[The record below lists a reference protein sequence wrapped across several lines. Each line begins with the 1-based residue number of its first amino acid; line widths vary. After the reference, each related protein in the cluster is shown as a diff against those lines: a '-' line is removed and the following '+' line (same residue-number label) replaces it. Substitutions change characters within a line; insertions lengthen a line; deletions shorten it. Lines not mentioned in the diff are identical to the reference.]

1 MQYQSL
7 HIKIFVNQII
17 DLYIIK
23 MPFKANSKTEL
34 TTAIAGWVG
43 GSITS
48 STTVPSAANSTINAS
63 NDTYAEMN
71 LWDVTA
77 VTDMTDLFSGKTGFN
92 EDISGWDVS
101 KVENMSYMFRGAS
114 AFNQDIGGWDVSAVT
129 TMSFMFGEATLF
141 NQDIGQW
148 NVSAVTNMSYMFLQA
163 SAFNDG
169 DGNAPLE
176 WNVKEL
182 VNASGMFREANS
194 FNQKLNWI
202 NTELKLENVSNM
214 FYINTKFNQNVNVL
228 FQNGNKIND
237 MQGMFERASEWNNGG
252 TKNVKTYDISNGNIA
267 NNIEWYTDNVTNMES
282 LFSSSGLNQ
291 EIQPGDDGAFFNT
304 WKVTNMSYMF
314 FGLSEFNE
322 PLGFMNTAAVTNM
335 SYMFNTNRGTASKFN
350 DGNTLGMGGWDTS
363 NVTTM
368 THMFRNA
375 ESFRGKVNTW
385 DVTSVTSGGFDEMFT
400 RSGLVNDDD
409 TPKDDIFKQDFR
421 KTPTAEKFGYKFL
434 EKEAGLITWD
444 STTGRATGAYNLGV
458 GDSTLRYQIGS
469 AGIGA
474 NNPYVTSSGNAL
486 FNLDEP
492 YDKAFK
498 LRNQTISN
506 AFPSYWAAAV
516 AFTLSVKTG
525 ETAVGMNVYDP
536 TNNTKE
542 GNKKLIENLVGFIDI
557 DDPNYQLSF
566 GRKRIMYYEEGIFTP
581 TTGDPLISYIT
592 LEKDGNGN
600 YTQWTTKTVN
610 SASVNSASELLALGP
625 AESPSPSDYIY
636 DDYIAIDEN
645 SAYIP
650 TTPLSNVTPLALCT
664 VTHAYTT
671 DQATALLSTPFGA
684 WFIATYQPTAEY
696 RSVLSTTIS
705 AEYPTGNMTDPVVVE
720 YIQHLIDRHVVT
732 IDGTKV
738 LIDNNKE
745 LYGLA
750 TGQKLGTTYSGTYYN
765 SNLVSDLKKPLD
777 RLRLIA
783 HSDFSPH
790 VSAIYD
796 ALVPFCEASTDGKS
810 SKNYKKL
817 YPSDLQ
823 QLYSSYY
830 SDAGV
835 VNKSF
840 ACGSPK
846 FPGQSTQAA
855 EDDADYYFD
864 VLRGV
869 FSGNYDTVKG
879 QYTNRSLVGGFQD
892 LRLIYFERGFYNP
905 ILDVNGNE
913 VQPGDASYGT
923 VYKPYV
929 SYIHFIDGQTLIK
942 RKQTVDSTDGIYGLY
957 AFMKQLPLSSFIQE
971 FTITTDSFGFKKQ
984 TFDQTDTNTKIKTM
998 VDAWYQ
1004 KANDGS
1010 ANAVQDANKIYG
1022 SPKYW
1027 ITERIT
1033 NMDGLFGGK
1042 TGPNHPDID
1051 YWNMYNVTSSKNMFK
1066 GSSFNGELANWERY
1080 FPEVDASGKRSTMQN
1095 HKDMSSMFSGT
1106 TEFNQDIGGWDVDG
1120 ALDMQSMFYDAA
1132 KFDQSNLCKW
1142 APANENVDINDM
1154 FGYNTTETP
1163 MYKNG
1168 PSYGFNVPDPLYS
1181 QFGNCAP
1188 KFTTTPVTT
1197 GKVGD
1202 KYTYT
1207 ATATDLDTGN
1217 TVIMT
1222 ATQSNGEPLPNWLS
1236 FAVAPANGASYVLSG
1251 TPTSS
1256 DVGNNSVELRATD
1269 GTRSSTQSFTIVV
1282 AAADNNAPVFT
1293 STPVLTGKEG
1303 VAYSYTVTA
1312 SDSDGDSVSIA
1323 AATKPSWLSLN
1334 TTTNV
1339 LSGTPASSNIGNNSV
1354 ELRATDSRGATATQ
1368 SFTIVVA
1375 AKDNNAPT
1383 FTSTPVIT
1391 GKDGVAYSYTVT
1403 TNDADGDSVTVTATT
1418 KPSWLSLNTTTNV
1431 LSGTPASSNIG
1442 NNSVELRATDSRGAT
1457 ATQSFTIVVSAN
1469 APPVFTS
1476 NPVTSVAEDTL
1487 YSYKVTATDSDS
1499 DAVTIVAN
1507 AIPSWATYSGGV
1519 LSGRPANK
1527 YVGTYPVK
1535 FTATDGKGGSAV
1547 QEFNITV
1554 QNVNDAPVFTS
1565 TPPRTARQESLYSY
1579 KVTTSDPDVGD
1590 TVTVTAT
1597 KIPGWLSFNTTTN
1610 VLSGTPS
1617 RSVWGEYNVIL
1628 TASDGALETHDAF
1641 TIMVRKPVC
1650 FNEGTK
1656 ILCFKD
1662 GKEQYVRVGR
1672 LREGDQV
1679 KTLNHG
1685 YKKITDMRK
1694 GTYILNGLRDMGMYR
1709 MKKQGNMIAD
1719 LEMSG
1724 LHSLLVDA
1732 NDAKYADDIKRQRG
1746 INNKNSYIDGKF
1758 RLRANESHE
1767 FQQMEQK
1774 EYTIY
1779 SFALE
1784 DKQEQYGIWANGV
1797 LVETTKR
1804 KNLEISN
1811 MKRIGQSIKGDEK

>member
-1 MQYQSL
+1 
-7 HIKIFVNQII
+7 
-17 DLYIIK
+17 
-23 MPFKANSKTEL
+23 MPFKANSNQEL
-34 TTAIAGWVG
+34 IDAVNGWTANPPT
-43 GSITS
+43 ITA
-48 STTVPSAANSTINAS
+48 STQVPSAANSTTGSAT
-63 NDTYAEMN
+63 DTYGQMN
-71 LWDVTA
+71 IWDVSA
-77 VTDMTDLFSGKTGFN
+77 VTDMSDLFSSKTDFN
-92 EDISGWDVS
+92 EVISGWNVS
-101 KVENMSYMFRGAS
+101 KVENMSYMFRRAS

-129 TMSFMFGEATLF
+129 TMSFMFDEATLF
-141 NQDIGQW
+141 NQNIGQW
-148 NVSAVTNMSYMFLQA
+148 NVSAVTNMRNMFVQA
-163 SAFNDG
+163 SAFNNG

-182 VNASGMFREANS
+182 VNASSMFREANS

-314 FGLSEFNE
+314 SGLSEFNE

-335 SYMFNTNRGTASKFN
+335 SYMFNTNIGTASKFN

-368 THMFRNA
+368 THMFWNA

-400 RSGLVNDDD
+400 RSGLVNDGSSAADPIDD

-421 KTPTAEKFGYKFL
+421 KTPTADKFGYKFL

-458 GDSTLRYQIGS
+458 GDSTLRYQLGS

-474 NNPYVTSSGNAL
+474 NNPYATSSGNAL

-581 TTGDPLISYIT
+581 TKDVPFISYIT

-600 YTQWTTKTVN
+600 YTQWAVKE
-610 SASVNSASELLALGP
+610 AVNSASELLALGT
-625 AESPSPSDYIY
+625 AESPTPSDFIY

-650 TTPLSNVTPLALCT
+650 TTPLSGVTPLALCT

-671 DQATALLSTPFGA
+671 DQATALLSTPFGE
-684 WFIATYQPTAEY
+684 WFIATYQSTAEY
-696 RSVLSTTIS
+696 RSVLYK
-705 AEYPTGNMTDPVVVE
+705 AGGNLMDSVVVE

-765 SNLVSDLKKPLD
+765 SNMVSDLKKPLD

-783 HSDFSPH
+783 HIDFAPQ
-790 VSAIYD
+790 VAGIYD

-869 FSGNYDTVKG
+869 FSGI
-879 QYTNRSLVGGFQD
+879 TNNRNLVSGFQD
-892 LRLIYFERGFYNP
+892 LRLIYFERGFHNP

-957 AFMKQLPLSSFIQE
+957 AFIKQLPLSSFIQE

-984 TFDQTDTNTKIKTM
+984 NFDQTKTNTKIKTM

-1033 NMDGLFGGK
+1033 NKDSLFEGK
-1042 TGPNHPDID
+1042 TGSNHPDID

-1080 FPEVDASGKRSTMQN
+1080 FPEVDASGKRSTTQYNANMEG
-1095 HKDMSSMFSGT
+1095 KFAGAL
-1106 TEFNQDIGGWDVDG
+1106 EFNQDISGWDVDG
-1120 ALDMQSMFYDAA
+1120 AENMKDMFKDAA

-1142 APANENVDINDM
+1142 APADENIVLTDM
-1154 FGYNTTETP
+1154 FGYNTTQTP
-1163 MYKNG
+1163 MNKNG
-1168 PSYGFNVPDPLYS
+1168 PSYGFTVSTPLYS
-1181 QFGNCAP
+1181 EFGNCAP
-1188 KFTTTPVTT
+1188 KFTSTAVTSA
-1197 GKVGD
+1197 KVGD

-1217 TVIMT
+1217 TVTMT
-1222 ATQSNGEPLPNWLS
+1222 ATTKPDWLS

-1251 TPTSS
+1251 TPASS
-1256 DVGNNSVELRATD
+1256 NVGNNSVVLSATD
-1269 GTRSSTQSFTIVV
+1269 GSRTTTQSFTIVV
-1282 AAADNNAPVFT
+1282 AAADNN
-1293 STPVLTGKEG
+1293 S
-1303 VAYSYTVTA
+1303 
-1312 SDSDGDSVSIA
+1312 
-1323 AATKPSWLSLN
+1323 
-1334 TTTNV
+1334 
-1339 LSGTPASSNIGNNSV
+1339 
-1354 ELRATDSRGATATQ
+1354 
-1368 SFTIVVA
+1368 
-1375 AKDNNAPT
+1375 
-1383 FTSTPVIT
+1383 
-1391 GKDGVAYSYTVT
+1391 
-1403 TNDADGDSVTVTATT
+1403 
-1418 KPSWLSLNTTTNV
+1418 
-1431 LSGTPASSNIG
+1431 
-1442 NNSVELRATDSRGAT
+1442 
-1457 ATQSFTIVVSAN
+1457 
-1469 APPVFTS
+1469 PVFTS
-1476 NPVTSVAEDTL
+1476 NPATSVAEDTL
-1487 YSYKVTATDSDS
+1487 YSYKVTATDSDG

-1507 AIPSWATYSGGV
+1507 TIPSWATYSGGV

-1527 YVGTYPVK
+1527 DVGTYPVK

-1547 QEFNITV
+1547 QQFNLRV

-1565 TPPRTARQESLYSY
+1565 TPVRTARQESLYSY

-1597 KIPGWLSFNTTTN
+1597 KIPSWLSFNTTTN

-1628 TASDGALETHDAF
+1628 TASDGALETHNSF

-1656 ILCFKD
+1656 ILCLKN
-1662 GKEQYVRVGR
+1662 GEEQYVAVEQ
-1672 LREGDQV
+1672 LREGDEV
-1679 KTLNHG
+1679 KTMNHG
-1685 YKKITDMRK
+1685 YKKIADMRK
-1694 GTYILNGLRDMGMYR
+1694 GSFRLNGLRDMGMYK

-1724 LHSLLVDA
+1724 LHSVLVDA

-1746 INNKNSYIDGKF
+1746 LNNKKFYIDGKF